1 MLSAVNH
8 ERIESRS
15 ALIHPPVG
23 RVVLSVCAALLLGG
37 LALSLST
44 SLAQAEVTFVK
55 PKGGSSSSGTSGS
68 GSPAGGGPGG
78 QSGGRLSG
86 IRSAGNPA
94 GPSVITIE
102 DIRKQGLRRGLF
114 VLSEETPLHVRAE
127 GLSDPDGDVFLSY
140 GYILDMKT
148 RRPVWSMTDSDCCYD
163 KKAENWRA
171 EEEVTLPPGTY
182 GVYYVAYGGKMP
194 MKGKFKFFG
203 LDLGEID
210 SDFGPTVE
218 WDDEGD
224 PERWGIWVT
233 AMRTDFKPTPVS
245 TALDQPFPD
254 AVVNLLGVGN
264 STRKRV
270 GLKLDRAVR
279 FHLWATG
286 EWWEGADD
294 FADGA
299 SIIDQKSWRRIWQLE
314 RDNTVAAG
322 GASKNRLFDD
332 EITLPAGNYMV
343 NVFTDDSHATDTWN
357 TAPPWD
363 PAAWGLA
370 LTPVNPA
377 DRNACHVVKNVVGE
391 SALLAIDR
399 VGDNATICK
408 PFVVK
413 KRTAIAV
420 HALGEKA
427 GGIWADFGWIE
438 DRKNLE
444 PIWEM
449 DTIATFPAGGA
460 AKNREVQSYVVLD
473 PGSYNLCYAT
483 DDSHAYD
490 DWNDEPPY
498 DSDLWGIQ
506 LLPLGDSAAGQ
517 VVPAPTSSGASGTDQ
532 TMISLAPAKDGQH
545 VVKRFTSEG
554 TTNVL
559 LICVGEGVG
568 DEMADYGWLE

>member
-1 MLSAVNH
+1 MSAVNH

-194 MKGKFKFFG
+194 MKGKFKIFG

-370 LTPVNPA
+370 PHSGQPGRPQCLPRGEERGRRERAPGHRPRGRQRHDLQAVRGEEAHRDRGARAGREGGRHLGRLRMDRGSEEPGA
-377 DRNACHVVKNVVGE
+377 D
-391 SALLAIDR
+391 
-399 VGDNATICK
+399 
-408 PFVVK
+408 
-413 KRTAIAV
+413 
-420 HALGEKA
+420 
-427 GGIWADFGWIE
+427 
-438 DRKNLE
+438 
-444 PIWEM
+444 
-449 DTIATFPAGGA
+449 
-460 AKNREVQSYVVLD
+460 
-473 PGSYNLCYAT
+473 
-483 DDSHAYD
+483 
-490 DWNDEPPY
+490 
-498 DSDLWGIQ
+498 
-506 LLPLGDSAAGQ
+506 LGDGHHRDL
-517 VVPAPTSSGASGTDQ
+517 PG
-532 TMISLAPAKDGQH
+532 
-545 VVKRFTSEG
+545 RRR
-554 TTNVL
+554 
-559 LICVGEGVG
+559 GE
-568 DEMADYGWLE
+568 EP